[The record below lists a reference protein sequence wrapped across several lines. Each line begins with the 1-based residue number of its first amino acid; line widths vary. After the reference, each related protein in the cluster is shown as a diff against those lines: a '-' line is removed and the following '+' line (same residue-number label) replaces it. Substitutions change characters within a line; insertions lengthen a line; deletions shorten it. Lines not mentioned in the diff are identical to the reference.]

1 MTNIGDWEQRPEFEL
16 AEIRRGIQ
24 SVSDAMAG
32 LRGRCDAFGV
42 TVEVDIRGVIT
53 DLEIAPS
60 AMQRSSAQ
68 LPTVL
73 LDCHEKALEEATAKA
88 EKLWQGVDLRARD
101 VVKGQAG
108 ERQRAYISGAPT
120 ITEKEEI
127 QSADDEYFERMN
139 RQGWL
144 R

>member
-32 LRGRCDAFGV
+32 LRGRCGAFGV

-53 DLEIAPS
+53 DLEIVPS

-68 LPTVL
+68 LATVL
-73 LDCHEKALEEATAKA
+73 LDCHGKALEEATAKA
-88 EKLWQGVDLRARD
+88 EKLWQGVDLRVRD

-108 ERQRAYISGAPT
+108 ERQPAYISGAPT
-120 ITEKEEI
+120 MTEEEI
-127 QSADDEYFERMN
+127 QSADDEYFERKN

-144 R
+144 Q